1 MHSRSVALGLVASA
15 SLDVGRAGSVAA
27 SQHRGPS
34 ASFADFGPRPG
45 ARGRRPSDAF
55 STSSGLGDRDPPG
68 GPGWAGGVPLSP
80 SGRSVASVPVGAGGR
95 GTPGSP
101 QRDASFRLPGLP
113 TPEGAA
119 AEPRVLAMPGR
130 HALTPGAMTPTTQ
143 SPGGQPHPH
152 PQGVAR
158 ARSGLVPRTQGG
170 GSASRVQRQQEPKAS
185 ASRGFSFNPFAA
197 FSTGGGGGKGGSSGA
212 VGSRRGSPAPHAG
225 VAGPRAAA
233 APGTPPLAPGSG
245 GRSAAGQPTR
255 RAGAPSSGGPRPG
268 PGAGAGGS
276 GGGSGKGISYQ
287 EASVLMRNVQT
298 ARAAAREASSRAQT
312 LAMELAT
319 AQEVKGFLAAQHED
333 TERQLREA
341 RAALDKAEVR
351 RRSERHVA
359 IFLDEQVKRLQE
371 QVREMQGTAARS
383 AAGGGD
389 AEEQGG
395 VGGGAVG
402 RATDGAPAGVAGG
415 GARAGDSPSA
425 SAGAAGGEAG
435 AGAGAR
441 LQEALRQA
449 EEAMAQRDAAE
460 DRAARLERQLRAV
473 SLQARAAEAAAAGWG
488 GADGPGPGPEHRD
501 SMVGVQQGGWGK
513 ESAITMD

>member
-1 MHSRSVALGLVASA
+1 M
-15 SLDVGRAGSVAA
+15 
-27 SQHRGPS
+27 
-34 ASFADFGPRPG
+34 
-45 ARGRRPSDAF
+45 
-55 STSSGLGDRDPPG
+55 
-68 GPGWAGGVPLSP
+68 
-80 SGRSVASVPVGAGGR
+80 
-95 GTPGSP
+95 
-101 QRDASFRLPGLP
+101 
-113 TPEGAA
+113 
-119 AEPRVLAMPGR
+119 
-130 HALTPGAMTPTTQ
+130 
-143 SPGGQPHPH
+143 
-152 PQGVAR
+152 
-158 ARSGLVPRTQGG
+158 
-170 GSASRVQRQQEPKAS
+170 
-185 ASRGFSFNPFAA
+185 
-197 FSTGGGGGKGGSSGA
+197 
-212 VGSRRGSPAPHAG
+212 
-225 VAGPRAAA
+225 
-233 APGTPPLAPGSG
+233 
-245 GRSAAGQPTR
+245 
-255 RAGAPSSGGPRPG
+255 
-268 PGAGAGGS
+268 
-276 GGGSGKGISYQ
+276 
-287 EASVLMRNVQT
+287 LMRNVQT

-383 AAGGGD
+383 TAGGGD
-389 AEEQGG
+389 AEEQ
-395 VGGGAVG
+395 GGGAVG

-425 SAGAAGGEAG
+425 SAGATGGEAG